1 MTTEDFV
8 RLVYPAA
15 CRSSAKSGISPLFIT
30 AQAALESGWGRRR
43 IGRWNL
49 FGITRGSWTGPCVAV
64 ETTEYFRRPDVRFSP
79 PEEVLSVERLD
90 DGRYRYRVRRLF
102 RDYPTLEAAIDDH
115 CAVLRG
121 SGFADAWPHR
131 ADPEA
136 FVERLQDSV
145 GSRYATSPD
154 YVDVMRRMFAT
165 VARLLRKTGLDS
177 AAE

>member
-1 MTTEDFV
+1 
-8 RLVYPAA
+8 
-15 CRSSAKSGISPLFIT
+15 
-30 AQAALESGWGRRR
+30 
-43 IGRWNL
+43 
-49 FGITRGSWTGPCVAV
+49 
-64 ETTEYFRRPDVRFSP
+64 
-79 PEEVLSVERLD
+79 
-90 DGRYRYRVRRLF
+90 RYRVRRLF